1 MTLNSLILLYIHNNQ
16 KKKNQMKIS
25 TYFSSSCN
33 ILTMKC
39 LIKLDSFVYLNFKLR
54 IRIVCLVNEQAQT
67 NKQTSKI

>member
-1 MTLNSLILLYIHNNQ
+1 
-16 KKKNQMKIS
+16 MKIS

-67 NKQTSKI
+67 NKQISKILIVYKQHGLLILRWDK

>member
-1 MTLNSLILLYIHNNQ
+1 MTLNSLILLYIHKKK

-25 TYFSSSCN
+25 TYFSLSCN

-39 LIKLDSFVYLNFKLR
+39 LIKLGSFVYSNFKLR

-67 NKQTSKI
+67 NKQISKI

>member
-1 MTLNSLILLYIHNNQ
+1 
-16 KKKNQMKIS
+16 MKIS
-25 TYFSSSCN
+25 TYFFSSCN

-67 NKQTSKI
+67 NKQISKILIVYKQHGLLILRWDK

>member
-16 KKKNQMKIS
+16 KKKKQMKIS

>member
-16 KKKNQMKIS
+16 KKNQMKIS

-33 ILTMKC
+33 ILTMKS